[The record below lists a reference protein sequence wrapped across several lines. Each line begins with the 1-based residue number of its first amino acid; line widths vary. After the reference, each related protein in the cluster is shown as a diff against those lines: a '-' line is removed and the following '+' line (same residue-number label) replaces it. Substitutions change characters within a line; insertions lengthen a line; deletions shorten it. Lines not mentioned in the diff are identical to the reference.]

1 MNRVVT
7 ECLVVFAVLAAFSLA
22 VIPSV
27 AVAAEKRCGSI
38 GSGAPDYRDVRAVST
53 SCASARSLAR
63 AYADALGRCGNV
75 LNRCRVKG
83 FTCRGHGSDRR
94 IEGKDT
100 FRVNCR
106 RDEAKVRWWI
116 TVFH

>member
-1 MNRVVT
+1 MKRGLLIG
-7 ECLVVFAVLAAFSLA
+7 CLALAASAAFSIAA
-22 VIPSV
+22 VPGI

-38 GSGAPDYRDVRAVST
+38 GSAAPDYRDVRAEST
-53 SCASARSLAR
+53 SCSTARGLAR

-75 LNRCRVKG
+75 LNRCRSKR
-83 FTCRGHGSDRR
+83 FMCRGHRSDRR
-94 IEGKDT
+94 IDGRGT

-106 RDEAKVRWWI
+106 RNEAKVRWWI